1 MADIKVNA
9 EGRDEIAQ
17 VVIER
22 FRRAREHKSNHIV
35 HQGKSIETL
44 LNRAN
49 HQYRREY
56 TSDDADAMRES
67 FGFCPSRYY
76 GLVQLKTNAVVAW
89 KSDLMINNLDSA
101 FTVAPS
107 PVPELDQASL
117 DRIRD
122 GVKRELVQRMVASGV
137 VDPNLLLNT
146 NGKLNAPVET
156 FLQDQVRALKRIE
169 DARIVSLASVKAE
182 EMRAAMRDALV
193 QGGYRSEY
201 QLFSFNQVLQGVGI
215 MRFPDYRRVPVI
227 KHRGRRV
234 VEEFEV
240 RPVFRNVRPE
250 DFYPIS
256 DGGSDLQ
263 NCTAV
268 LEVQNVTKAELINM
282 MGIDGYDAGNIEKVL
297 DEYQH
302 SYTRDWLS
310 PDHAHDKETFW
321 GLDETIPILIH
332 EGFLSGSE
340 LADAGVTGVGLD
352 EYVNATVIVCGGFTI
367 RITLNKAPTNF
378 PRSYHAAAF
387 TKCGSDVWDVLGIG
401 AMLWDTEQ
409 RINRMMHMYEH
420 NLDWSARTPL
430 MRNTA
435 GLKDADDLEIVP
447 GQTYDIG
454 EAYGPTGNVPDPIRP
469 MKGYS
474 AQYQLIMNQLQILM
488 RQADEECG
496 VPAYAYGAQDF
507 GRSSLGEY
515 TQRMSNALRVI
526 KACALNEDIGFIE
539 PAFRHLFI
547 DLMKEDENLREGQDV
562 DLVIRGMTGILKSD
576 IENTRHQ
583 ETFLLVA
590 QLYGQGMVGK
600 PVMDYGLR
608 QMLSEAG
615 YPVDALGMEDPQI
628 DLAFAKAAN
637 TPQPSMAG
645 TGQQVPTLDGRS
657 GVPIQ
662 NVANPDGSS
671 NASLPLQ

>member
-44 LNRAN
+44 LNRAA

-56 TSDDADAMRES
+56 THEDSSAMMES

-76 GLVQLKTNAVVAW
+76 GLVQLKTNAVAAW

-122 GVKRELVQRMVASGV
+122 GVKRELVQRMVESGV
-137 VDPNLLLNT
+137 VDPNLLLRAE
-146 NGKLNAPVET
+146 GGLNAPVET

-182 EMRAAMRDALV
+182 EMRTAMRDALV

-201 QLFSFNQVLQGVGI
+201 QLFSFNQVLQGIGV
-215 MRFPDYRRVPVI
+215 MRFPDYRRVPVL
-227 KHRGRRV
+227 KHRGGRV
-234 VEEFEV
+234 REEFEV
-240 RPVFRNVRPE
+240 RPIFRNVKPE

-282 MGIDGYDAGNIEKVL
+282 MGVDGYDADNIEKVL

-310 PDHAHDKETFW
+310 PDHTSDKVTFW

-378 PRSYHAAAF
+378 SRSYHAAAF

-547 DLMKEDENLREGQDV
+547 DLMKEDEKLREGQDV

-583 ETFLLVA
+583 ETFLMVA
-590 QLYGQGMVGK
+590 QLYGQGLVDK

-615 YPVDALGMEDPQI
+615 YPIDALGMEDPQI

-637 TPQPSMAG
+637 MPQPTMGG

-657 GVPIQ
+657 GVPAQ

>member
-146 NGKLNAPVET
+146 DGKLNAPVET

-227 KHRGRRV
+227 KHRGRRA